1 MNWKTHVGIAI
12 LVCAL
17 VLHLLTPTASAQ
29 SAAPAAPEEVTEAQ
43 RVAAG
48 FASVVYVPC
57 KLGFCIFS
65 GVSWFAVLAL
75 SGGTAYNTATDFV
88 RAGCGGDWVVHG
100 EDIKF
105 RTSHPYG
112 DAVRSAAR

>member
-1 MNWKTHVGIAI
+1 MNRRTYVGIPI
-12 LVCAL
+12 VVLAL
-17 VLHLLTPTASAQ
+17 LLNLLAPAAWAQ
-29 SAAPAAPEEVTEAQ
+29 SAAPRPHEEVTETQ

-57 KLGFCIFS
+57 KLGFCIVS

-105 RTSHPYG
+105 RSSHPYG
-112 DAVRSAAR
+112 DGVRSAAR